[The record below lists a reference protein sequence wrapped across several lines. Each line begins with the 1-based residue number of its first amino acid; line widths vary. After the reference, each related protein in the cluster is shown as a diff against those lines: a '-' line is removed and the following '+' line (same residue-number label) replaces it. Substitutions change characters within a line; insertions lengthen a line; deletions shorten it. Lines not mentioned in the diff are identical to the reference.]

1 MQADKGAK
9 GSTPGPKG
17 QKGSN
22 MSKLQ
27 ELANVASQENLQDHA
42 DTKYH
47 AHQVSIPLL
56 ILLRCSCAWAAFV
69 ADVIMFG
76 FTVTCRG

>member
-9 GSTPGPKG
+9 GSTPGPKA

-47 AHQVSIPLL
+47 AHQVSTPLL
-56 ILLRCSCAWAAFV
+56 THSLGAAV
-69 ADVIMFG
+69 HG
-76 FTVTCRG
+76 QHLSQT